1 MGSLQGIDLG
11 AAATLIVAWRA
22 GQGASGAALKAGGDV
37 IDALREHAQTALA
50 TVLSGGG
57 HPYNPDDEQEDD
69 VPFLTASQDEL
80 LDTVLLEQ
88 VLLGSSLP
96 FITPGDLRR
105 RTLALYALLIGND
118 PASRVIF
125 VRKANPVSL
134 ASKSVVAM
142 LFDDTLTRVTEP
154 ILAFDAAF
162 DAVLF
167 KSNVW
172 ILQQKNFESLFKE
185 SEAVLARTSQWAD
198 ELSHVVA
205 MTDDGREWLA
215 TRLRQ
220 NSVIRR
226 KVQSIL
232 RSPYVSKIN
241 AEELRT
247 TMHVHGLDP
256 AGLMKDDSLIF
267 NKDTERDVLLL
278 LNEDLWAGDFSG
290 NQYAAARKSRRPVD

>member
-1 MGSLQGIDLG
+1 MGSLQGIDMG

-22 GQGASGAALKAGGDV
+22 GQGASGAVLKAGGDV
-37 IDALREHAQTALA
+37 IDALREHAQSAHT

-80 LDTVLLEQ
+80 LDTALLEQ
-88 VLLGSSLP
+88 LRLGSSLP
-96 FITPGDLRR
+96 PITPSDLLR

-118 PASRVIF
+118 PTSRVIF
-125 VRKANPVSL
+125 VRKSNPVSL
-134 ASKSVVAM
+134 VGKSLVAR
-142 LFDDTLTRVTEP
+142 LFDDTLTRITEP
-154 ILAFDAAF
+154 ILAFDSTF
-162 DAVLF
+162 DAVLYE
-167 KSNVW
+167 SDVW
-172 ILQQKNFESLFKE
+172 ILHQKNFENLFKE
-185 SEAVLARTSQWAD
+185 SEAVLARTSEWAD

-205 MTDDGREWLA
+205 MTDEGREWLA

-241 AEELRT
+241 AEALRT
-247 TMHVHGLDP
+247 KMHVHGLDS
-256 AGLMKDDSLIF
+256 AELMKDDSLIF

-290 NQYAAARKSRRPVD
+290 NQYAAARKSRRQVD

>member
-1 MGSLQGIDLG
+1 MASLQAIDMG

-22 GQGASGAALKAGGDV
+22 GQGASGARLKAGGDV
-37 IDALREHAQTALA
+37 IDALREHAKNAHT

-88 VLLGSSLP
+88 LRLGSSLP
-96 FITPGDLRR
+96 PITPSDLRR

-125 VRKANPVSL
+125 VRKSNPVSL
-134 ASKSVVAM
+134 VGKSVVAR

-154 ILAFDAAF
+154 ILAFDSTF
-162 DAVLF
+162 DAVLHE
-167 KSNVW
+167 SDVW

-185 SEAVLARTSQWAD
+185 SEAVLARTSAWAD

-220 NSVIRR
+220 NSIVRR

-241 AEELRT
+241 AEALRT
-247 TMHVHGLDP
+247 KMAAHGLNS
-256 AGLMKDDSLIF
+256 AELMKDDTLVF

-290 NQYAAARKSRRPVD
+290 NQYAAARKSRRPAD